1 MLRVLVWAR
10 RRTVDA
16 LMSRED
22 ALEGEG
28 ERQQRGWAKETSQ
41 PEMADNLP
49 DIRDYT
55 GASCNGD

>member
-10 RRTVDA
+10 KRTVDA
-16 LMSRED
+16 LMSRENV
-22 ALEGEG
+22 LEGEAV
-28 ERQQRGWAKETSQ
+28 EGWAKETSQ